1 LPGLVAIAGAVY
13 LTLVA
18 VDSRPIADDW
28 PEFATVPHIGLW
40 TYVHGWWIADSGR
53 FTGFVAV
60 WVMIRLL
67 GTAAVTFT
75 PLVLLLAL
83 WTLSAWA
90 LRSWA
95 HGMRAELDWGEALL
109 LALLGTVAMLSG
121 APSLFDVVG
130 WFAGSLVYLIAV
142 AGVAA
147 VVAAYGHFSSSPSGV
162 HWRAGGSLLLVAYV
176 AAGCHEVTGTLIFLA
191 AGLGI
196 VTVRDLSAGEVRTT
210 RTWALSCVMLGAL
223 AGTAVNLLSPGSRH
237 RASLQ
242 GAHVSLGAA
251 ARTAWHN
258 LTFLRAD
265 AHTGVLLLALA
276 TGVLTWQLLP
286 APSSRRGRWW
296 IGAWAMFLLLVPW
309 LLTSALTAW
318 AGSTESNDRSP
329 FRTSFL
335 FTSSVT
341 LAIAA
346 FVLLLLSAFPTVLSS
361 RRATLVALI
370 LSVGGIVGFAHHT
383 APIIRAE
390 RMRARVVALR
400 DSSVRRQLSE
410 HRRSI
415 MLQPAPLLTVY
426 TQGFDLSFAPVDE
439 QRRWLVSALRS
450 YYGIPA
456 ADHVVIAQTQPRGYC
471 LPGVAASWVGVR
483 SCQELAADR

>member
-1 LPGLVAIAGAVY
+1 
-13 LTLVA
+13 VA

-28 PEFATVPHIGLW
+28 PEFAAVPHLGLW

-53 FTGFVAV
+53 FTGFVGV
-60 WVMIRLL
+60 WLMIRLL
-67 GTAAVTFT
+67 GTAAVAVT
-75 PLVLLLAL
+75 PLALLLAL
-83 WTLSAWA
+83 WALSASA

-95 HGMRAELDWGEALL
+95 RGMRAELGWGEALVL
-109 LALLGTVAMLSG
+109 GLLGTVAMLST
-121 APSLFDVVG
+121 ALALFDVVG

-142 AGVAA
+142 VGVAA
-147 VVAAYGHFSSSPSGV
+147 VAAAYGHFSSSPSGV
-162 HWRAGGSLLLVAYV
+162 HWRASGSLLLVAFI

-196 VTVRDLSAGEVRTT
+196 VTVRDLSSGEARTT
-210 RTWALSCVMLGAL
+210 RTRALACVMLGGL
-223 AGTAVNLLSPGSRH
+223 GGTAVNLLSPGSGH
-237 RASLQ
+237 RASIQ

-265 AHTGVLLLALA
+265 AHAGVLLLALA

-286 APSSRRGRWW
+286 APGSRRGRWW

-346 FVLLLLSAFPTVLSS
+346 FVLLLLCAFPTVLAR

-390 RMRARVVALR
+390 RMRARVVSRR

-410 HRRSI
+410 HRGTI
-415 MLQPAPLLTVY
+415 VLAPAPLLTVY
-426 TQGFDLSFAPVDE
+426 TQVFDLSFAPLDG
-439 QRRWLVSALRS
+439 QRAWLISALRS

-456 ADHVVIAQTQPRGYC
+456 ADHVVIARAQPRGYC
-471 LPGVAASWVGVR
+471 LPGVDASWVGVR
-483 SCQELAADR
+483 SCQELTARR